1 MGAMRNLWCI
11 YFVAIEMS
19 WNLNRLLQVIKKSL
33 NDIIIIIIIINI
45 ILIIIIIVIVV
56 VIIILL

>member
-1 MGAMRNLWCI
+1 MRNLWYI
-11 YFVAIEMS
+11 YFVAIEIS
-19 WNLNRLLQVIKKSL
+19 SNRNTLLQVIKMPLS
-33 NDIIIIIIIINI
+33 DIIMIIIIIDI

>member
-19 WNLNRLLQVIKKSL
+19 WNLNRLLQVIKMPL
-33 NDIIIIIIIINI
+33 NDIIIIIIINI

-56 VIIILL
+56 DIIILL